1 MSEMVCVLCGEMVKD
16 GEEHSS
22 YRVEGDCKGFQCHFD
37 LTKAFH
43 NTCITKEEG
52 INEIARAQV
61 LDYLEAVQ
69 FNKSVVQDLK
79 QQNLERAGKI
89 IKQIEWRNKYPNK

>member
-1 MSEMVCVLCGEMVKD
+1 M
-16 GEEHSS
+16 
-22 YRVEGDCKGFQCHFD
+22 
-37 LTKAFH
+37 
-43 NTCITKEEG
+43 
-52 INEIARAQV
+52 

-89 IKQIEWRNKYPNK
+89 LKQIEWRNKYSKE